1 MKLNLLYDELYD
13 IISNKNNDIIKMLSF
28 ESSTNRSLVAAFD
41 GIYDTI
47 LIIIF
52 NNNFDVTIDEYV
64 NNGTSKKIFLKKNN
78 VNIIINYNLNE
89 NENIF
94 TIITLYY
101 CNNINN

>member
-28 ESSTNRSLVAAFD
+28 ESSTNRSLVVAFD

-52 NNNFDVTIDEYV
+52 NNKFDVTIDEYV
-64 NNGTSKKIFLKKNN
+64 NNGTSKKILLKKNN

-89 NENIF
+89 SENIF
-94 TIITLYY
+94 TITILYY

>member
-13 IISNKNNDIIKMLSF
+13 IISNKNNDLIKILSF
-28 ESSTNRSLVAAFD
+28 ESSTIRSLVAAFE

-47 LIIIF
+47 TIIIL
-52 NNNFDVTIDEYV
+52 NNKFDVTINKYV

-94 TIITLYY
+94 TITTLYY

>member
-52 NNNFDVTIDEYV
+52 NNKFDVTIDEYV

-89 NENIF
+89 RENIF
-94 TIITLYY
+94 TIKILYY

>member
-28 ESSTNRSLVAAFD
+28 ESSTNRSLVAAFE

-47 LIIIF
+47 SIIIV
-52 NNNFDVTIDEYV
+52 NNKINVTIDEYV

-89 NENIF
+89 SDNIF
-94 TIITLYY
+94 TITTVY

>member
-89 NENIF
+89 SENIF
-94 TIITLYY
+94 TITTLYY

>member
-13 IISNKNNDIIKMLSF
+13 IISNKNNDLIKMLLF
-28 ESSTNRSLVAAFD
+28 ESSTSRSLVAAFE

-47 LIIIF
+47 SIIIL
-52 NNNFDVTIDEYV
+52 NNKINVRIDEYV
-64 NNGTSKKIFLKKNN
+64 NNLTSKKIFLKKNN

-89 NENIF
+89 SENIF
-94 TIITLYY
+94 TITTLYY

>member
-89 NENIF
+89 SENIF
-94 TIITLYY
+94 TITILYY

>member
-13 IISNKNNDIIKMLSF
+13 IISNKNNDSIKMLLF
-28 ESSTNRSLVAAFD
+28 ESSTIRSLVAAFE
-41 GIYDTI
+41 GIYNTI
-47 LIIIF
+47 TIIIL
-52 NNNFDVTIDEYV
+52 NNKINVTIDEYV

-89 NENIF
+89 SENIF
-94 TIITLYY
+94 TITTVYY

>member
-13 IISNKNNDIIKMLSF
+13 IISNKNNDLIKMLSF
-28 ESSTNRSLVAAFD
+28 ESSTIRSLVAAFE

-47 LIIIF
+47 TIIIL
-52 NNNFDVTIDEYV
+52 NNKFDVTINEYV

>member
-13 IISNKNNDIIKMLSF
+13 IISNKNNDLIKVLSF
-28 ESSTNRSLVAAFD
+28 ESSTIRSLVAAFE

-47 LIIIF
+47 TIIIF
-52 NNNFDVTIDEYV
+52 NNKFDVTINEYV

-89 NENIF
+89 SENIF
-94 TIITLYY
+94 TITTLYY
-101 CNNINN
+101 CNNINK

>member
-13 IISNKNNDIIKMLSF
+13 IISNKNNDLIKMLLF
-28 ESSTNRSLVAAFD
+28 ESSTIRSLVAAFE

-47 LIIIF
+47 SIIIL
-52 NNNFDVTIDEYV
+52 NNKINVRIDEYV

-89 NENIF
+89 SENIF
-94 TIITLYY
+94 TITTLYY

>member
-13 IISNKNNDIIKMLSF
+13 IILNKNNDLIKMLSF
-28 ESSTNRSLVAAFD
+28 ESSTYRSLVAAFE

-47 LIIIF
+47 SIIIL
-52 NNNFDVTIDEYV
+52 NNKINVTIDEYV

-89 NENIF
+89 SENIF
-94 TIITLYY
+94 TITTVY